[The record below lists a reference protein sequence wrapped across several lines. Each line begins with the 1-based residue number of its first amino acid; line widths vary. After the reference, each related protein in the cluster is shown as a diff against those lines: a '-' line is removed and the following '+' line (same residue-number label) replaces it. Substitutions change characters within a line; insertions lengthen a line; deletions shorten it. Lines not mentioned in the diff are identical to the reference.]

1 MKKILAMI
9 LALVMCFS
17 LVACGGGNDDAAND
31 DAQANDGAVK
41 IKIGMVTDTGGI
53 NDQSFNQSTWEGL
66 SALPTDEFEIAHLVS
81 KTDADYDTNIQTFI
95 DDGYDLILCTGFKLA
110 EATKKAAE
118 ANPDQKFAIIDDASI
133 DLPNVACLMFAQE
146 QASYLVGIVAGM
158 ASESGVVGYVQGMVS
173 ENMNLFGIGFIEGV
187 LSVNPEATVLQYNAN
202 SFGDVAAGSAAV
214 KNFVTKGADV
224 VYHAAG
230 GTGAGVITGCQEN
243 GIYAIGVDADQS
255 YLAPETVITSAM
267 KRVDIAAQDISK
279 AVKGGTFKG
288 GITMYDI
295 NNGGVDVAPTQDL
308 LTEDMIAAV
317 EAAKAD
323 LQSGAIVVSTTSAD
337 CPMFELQ

>member
-17 LVACGGGNDDAAND
+17 LVACGGSSDTGAD
-31 DAQANDGAVK
+31 DGAVK

-66 SALPTDEFEIAHLVS
+66 NKLDPNEFEIAHLVS
-81 KTDADYDTNIQTFI
+81 ETDADYDTNIQTFI
-95 DDGYDLILCTGFKLA
+95 DDGYDLVLCTGFKLA
-110 EATKKAAE
+110 DATAKAAK
-118 ANPDQKFAIIDDASI
+118 ANPDQKFAIIDDATCA

-158 ASESGVVGYVQGMVS
+158 ATQSNVVGYVQGMVS
-173 ENMNLFGIGFIEGV
+173 ENMNLFGIGYIEGV
-187 LSVNPEATVLQYNAN
+187 KAANPEATVLQYNAN
-202 SFGDVAAGSAAV
+202 SFGDVAAGSTAV
-214 KNFVTKGADV
+214 KNFVTQGADV

-243 GIYAIGVDADQS
+243 KIYAIGVDADQS

-267 KRVDIAAQDISK
+267 KRVDIAAQEISK
-279 AVKGGTFKG
+279 AVKNGTFTAG
-288 GITMYDI
+288 VVMYDI
-295 NNGGVDVAPTQDL
+295 TNGGVDIAPTQDL
-308 LTEDMIAAV
+308 LTEEMIAAV
-317 EAAKAD
+317 ETAKQGLID
-323 LQSGAIVVSTTSAD
+323 GTIVVSTTSAD
-337 CPMFELQ
+337 CPEFILQ

>member
-31 DAQANDGAVK
+31 GAQADDGAVK

-66 SALPTDEFEIAHLVS
+66 SALSTDEYEIAHLVS

-146 QASYLVGIVAGM
+146 QASYLVGLVAGM
-158 ASESGVVGYVQGMVS
+158 ATESNVVGYVQGMVS

-187 LSVNPEATVLQYNAN
+187 LSVNPDAEVLQYNAN

-255 YLAPETVITSAM
+255 YLAPETVLTSAM

-279 AVKGGTFKG
+279 AVKDGSFKG
-288 GITMYDI
+288 GIVMYDI
-295 NNGGVDVAPTQDL
+295 TNGGVDIAPTQTL
-308 LTEDMIAAV
+308 LTEDMKAAV
-317 EAAKAD
+317 ETAKKGLID
-323 LQSGAIVVSTTSAD
+323 GSIKVSTTSAD
-337 CPMFELQ
+337 CPEFVLQ

>member
-66 SALPTDEFEIAHLVS
+66 SALSTDEFEIAHLVS

-279 AVKGGTFKG
+279 AVKDGTFKG

-308 LTEDMIAAV
+308 LTDDMIAAV

-323 LQSGAIVVSTTSAD
+323 LQSGAIVVSTTTAD
-337 CPMFELQ
+337 CPEFILQ

>member
-17 LVACGGGNDDAAND
+17 LVACGGGNDDAA
-31 DAQANDGAVK
+31 QADDGATK

-187 LSVNPEATVLQYNAN
+187 LSVNPDAEVLQYNAN

-279 AVKGGTFKG
+279 AVKEGTFKG

-308 LTEDMIAAV
+308 LTDDMIAAV

>member
-1 MKKILAMI
+1 MKKIIAMI

-17 LVACGGGNDDAAND
+17 LVACGGSDNGAD
-31 DAQANDGAVK
+31 DGAVK

-53 NDQSFNQSTWEGL
+53 NDQSFNQTTWEGL
-66 SALPTDEFEIAHLVS
+66 QALVKEDPNFEIAHLVS
-81 KTDADYDTNIQTFI
+81 ETEADYDTNIQTFI
-95 DDGYDLILCTGFKLA
+95 DDGYDLVLCTGFALA
-110 EATKKAAE
+110 EATRKAAE
-118 ANPDQKFAIIDDASI
+118 ANPDQKFAIIDDNSNA
-133 DLPNVACLMFAQE
+133 DLPNVCCLMFAQE

-187 LSVNPEATVLQYNAN
+187 LSVNPDAEVLQYNAN

-279 AVKGGTFKG
+279 AVKDGTFKG
-288 GITMYDI
+288 GVTMYDI
-295 NNGGVDVAPTQDL
+295 NNGGVDIAPTKDL
-308 LTEDMIAAV
+308 LPEDVVAAV

-323 LQSGAIVVSTTSAD
+323 LQSGAVVVSTDAAQ
-337 CPMFELQ
+337 CPTFTLAN

>member
-17 LVACGGGNDDAAND
+17 LVACGGGDS
-31 DAQANDGAVK
+31 QADDGATK

-53 NDQSFNQSTWEGL
+53 NDQSFNQTTWEGL
-66 SALPTDEFEIAHLVS
+66 QALVKEDPNFEIAHLVS
-81 KTDADYDTNIQTFI
+81 ETEADYDTNIQTFI
-95 DDGYDLILCTGFKLA
+95 DDGYDLVLCTGFALA
-110 EATKKAAE
+110 EATRKAAE
-118 ANPDQKFAIIDDASI
+118 ANPDQKFAIIDDNSNA
-133 DLPNVACLMFAQE
+133 DLANVCCLMFAQE

-187 LSVNPEATVLQYNAN
+187 LSVNPDAEVLQYNAN

-243 GIYAIGVDADQS
+243 GIYAIGVDTDQS

-279 AVKGGTFKG
+279 AVKEGTFKG

-308 LTEDMIAAV
+308 LTEEMIAAV
-317 EAAKAD
+317 EAAKAG
-323 LQSGAIVVSTTSAD
+323 LQDGSIVVSTTSAD
-337 CPMFELQ
+337 CPAFILQ